1 MSNSPHSAPAEKSGA
16 ETGKTG
22 VLLINLGTPDEAT
35 PKAVKR
41 YLAEFLSDRR
51 VVGIPPIIWQ
61 PILRGII
68 LNTRPKKSAAAYQK
82 VWTERGSP
90 LSFHTQDQ
98 AENLQTRL
106 GEKMTVDWAMRYGNP
121 SIPDRLAAMQETGCQ
136 RIILAPLYPQFSH
149 TTTTS
154 VADKISQ
161 SLAAMSSP
169 PELRS
174 MAEYYDDPAYIG
186 ALAKDISG
194 QLDALDFDPET
205 LLLSFHGLPQR
216 NVDLGDPYQEQCLK
230 TAALLKKAIARDGLR
245 IATSFQSRF
254 GAAKWIEPATDA
266 ALTQE
271 AERGTKRLAIVAPGF
286 SVDCLETL
294 EELAIAGKEQFYA
307 AGGEQFATLSCLN
320 SGPSGM
326 DMLETLIR
334 QELSSWA

>member
-1 MSNSPHSAPAEKSGA
+1 MNNIPNAAHAG
-16 ETGKTG
+16 TGKTG

-41 YLAEFLSDRR
+41 YLLEFLSDRR

-98 AENLQTRL
+98 AENLQQRL
-106 GEKMTVDWAMRYGNP
+106 GDEITVDWAMRYGNP
-121 SIPDRLAAMQETGCQ
+121 SIPDRLTAMQNSGSE
-136 RIILAPLYPQFSH
+136 RIILAPLYPQFSD

-154 VADKISQ
+154 VADKVEQ
-161 SLAAMSSP
+161 SLAKMARP

-174 MAEYYDDPAYIG
+174 MAAYFDDPVYID
-186 ALAKDISG
+186 ALANDISG
-194 QLDALDFDPET
+194 QLDRLNFAPET

-230 TAALLKKAIARDGLR
+230 TAMLLEKAIKRGGLKIR
-245 IATSFQSRF
+245 TSFQSRF
-254 GAAKWIEPATDA
+254 GAAKWIEPATDTTLAEEA
-266 ALTQE
+266 AS
-271 AERGTKRLAIVAPGF
+271 GTKRLAIVAPGF

-294 EELAIAGKEQFYA
+294 EELAIAGKEQFFE

-320 SGPSGM
+320 AGQSGM

-334 QELSSWA
+334 QEMSDRD

>member
-1 MSNSPHSAPAEKSGA
+1 MSDSPSSDAGKS
-16 ETGKTG
+16 GKTG

-41 YLAEFLSDRR
+41 YLAQFLSDRR
-51 VVGIPPIIWQ
+51 VVGLPPIIWQ

-98 AENLQTRL
+98 AENLQSRMGTSA
-106 GEKMTVDWAMRYGNP
+106 TVDWAMRYGNP
-121 SIPDRLAAMQETGCQ
+121 SIQSRMEALQESGCQ
-136 RIILAPLYPQFSH
+136 RIILAPLYPQFSD

-154 VADKISQ
+154 VADNVRDA
-161 SLAAMSSP
+161 LAAMP
-169 PELRS
+169 AGPKLRS
-174 MAEYYDDPAYIG
+174 LPPYYQDPAYIN
-186 ALAKDISG
+186 ALAADISR
-194 QLDALDFDPET
+194 QLDALDFAPEV

-216 NVDLGDPYQEQCLK
+216 NVALGDPYQDHCLK
-230 TAALLKKAIARDGLR
+230 TAQLLEQKLTRPGLR
-245 IATSFQSRF
+245 IRTSFQSRF
-254 GAAKWIEPATDA
+254 GAAKWITPATDIVLAEEA
-266 ALTQE
+266 A
-271 AERGTKRLAIVAPGF
+271 RGTKRLAIAAPGF

-294 EELAIAGKEQFYA
+294 EELAIAGKEQFFE

-320 SGPSGM
+320 AGQSGM

-334 QELSSWA
+334 QEMSDWA